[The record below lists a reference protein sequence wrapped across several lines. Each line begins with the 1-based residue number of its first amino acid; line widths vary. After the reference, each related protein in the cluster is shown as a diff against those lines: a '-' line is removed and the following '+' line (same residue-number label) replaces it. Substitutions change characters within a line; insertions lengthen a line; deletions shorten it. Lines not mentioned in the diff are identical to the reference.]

1 MPPGAYNHKGM
12 YYVMICKGGIFCV
25 GNCQYSQP
33 FAYIL

>member
-12 YYVMICKGGIFCV
+12 YYVMICKGGIFFV

-33 FAYIL
+33 FVYIL